1 MSFLEPGCRFAEPL
15 EAFGC
20 DVRSLP
26 SAGACH
32 SSGKMENPFPGLL
45 HPSRSAQVQEDPLS
59 SAQLFT
65 VGTRQLLR
73 GHLGLHLFPSS
84 TDKGPLPSQTGASM
98 FPAHCLKQYFSLAS
112 SWQWVVCYMEKWL
125 PGVRSCLGG
134 ESPFP
139 WHSVVTPYTPQSPGR
154 CSHSKWV
161 PRPPNHPLHSEGS
174 WPSQGLQPAFLGHAA
189 SRWSYENTQW
199 RFLLLDPIGFF
210 HPAHYPGNSRLYL
223 RGVTVIIWNS
233 LLAHSKCKLM

>member
-98 FPAHCLKQYFSLAS
+98 FPAHCLKQCFLWPPAGSGLFVTWRSGCLVLEVVWEENLPSRGIPWSLLTPHRALGDAPTAS
-112 SWQWVVCYMEKWL
+112 GCPGPRITLSTARGAGPARGCSLHFWAMLL
-125 PGVRSCLGG
+125 PGGVMKTHNGVSF
-134 ESPFP
+134 S
-139 WHSVVTPYTPQSPGR
+139 WTPSAFSIQHIIQEILVYT
-154 CSHSKWV
+154 
-161 PRPPNHPLHSEGS
+161 LE
-174 WPSQGLQPAFLGHAA
+174 
-189 SRWSYENTQW
+189 E
-199 RFLLLDPIGFF
+199 LL
-210 HPAHYPGNSRLYL
+210 
-223 RGVTVIIWNS
+223 
-233 LLAHSKCKLM
+233 